1 MSTARVIKKYP
12 NRRLYDTDASRYIT
26 LSDIRDLVLENF
38 ALVVVD
44 KKTGTDITRTVLL
57 QVISDQEQNGDSIMS
72 EAFLTEVIRCY
83 GKVVPAFVSSHLEHS
98 LRQVM
103 DQPQN
108 LCTTEV
114 MRSIA
119 ENIKQTVTSGPELP

>member
-26 LSDIRDLVLENF
+26 LSDIRDLVLENIAF
-38 ALVVVD
+38 VVVD

-57 QVISDQEQNGDSIMS
+57 QVISEQEQNGDSIMS

-83 GKVVPAFVSSHLEHS
+83 GKVVPAFVSSHLEQS
-98 LRQVM
+98 LRQFM

-108 LCTTEV
+108 LRTTEV
-114 MRSIA
+114 MSSIA
-119 ENIKQTVTSGPELP
+119 ENTKNTLTSGP